1 MEKGKYDKG
10 RLHAAIAQR
19 RPFIYF
25 MYLMPS
31 AAGMSFSV
39 IRPG

>member
-1 MEKGKYDKG
+1 MKKGKYDKG

-31 AAGMSFSV
+31 VVGTSFSA
-39 IRPG
+39 ILPG